1 MKSILAFSSL
11 FTSVTVLFIGVG
23 LFIFFSNI
31 ELTNAG
37 VSSEKIGLINA
48 GFYLGALLS
57 GIMAQRWVAK
67 VGHIRAFALF
77 TALIVISILMHVVI
91 KNEYALIGFRLIL
104 GFADYSMLMVVESW
118 LNARSTNKNRSSIL
132 AVYTMIFYM
141 AFMIASLVIARPM
154 AAASMYVICAILAV
168 GSIVP
173 IMLTRTE
180 QPQLPTKM
188 RISFPKLWDVVPLA
202 LLGTVTAGFL
212 VGGFITMAPVYVS
225 MRGLDNQVAS
235 HFILAGMAAGLVIQI
250 PMGKFS
256 YHFGRRAGLILA
268 SSFAITAA
276 LLMWLFGQ
284 HSEVLIG
291 AAFLMGCG
299 IFTMYSL
306 SSARANDS
314 IPAHSNVV
322 EVGRSLLF
330 SYCIGSFLSPML
342 LGFLMKY
349 TGAQG
354 FVLQYV
360 VLSGILLTFALTQ
373 AVIPLAK
380 RGRYVSMPVNA
391 GMSSALVEQE
401 LEEVSAQQKM
411 TQEKQAEVDLQTA
424 TQTSNETEVKID
436 SDVLQDA
443 SDAKVSDVTNISQNA
458 DVIEAQDPENAVT
471 SAENVVSSDTKE
483 VPVSKRDLSQ
493 SE

>member
-1 MKSILAFSSL
+1 MKSILALSSL
-11 FTSVTVLFIGVG
+11 FTSVAVLFIGVG

-57 GIMAQRWVAK
+57 GIVAQRWVAN

-77 TALIVISILMHVVI
+77 TALVVISILMHVVV
-91 KNEYALIGFRLIL
+91 KNEYALMGFRVVL
-104 GFADYSMLMVVESW
+104 GFADYSLLMVVESW

-141 AFMIASLVIARPM
+141 AFMVASLVIAYPIG
-154 AAASMYVICAILAV
+154 AAPMYVLCAILAV
-168 GSIVP
+168 SSIIP

-180 QPQLPTKM
+180 QPELPHKM
-188 RISFPKLWDVVPLA
+188 GISFPKLWEVVPLA

-225 MRGLDNQVAS
+225 LRGLDNQVAS
-235 HFILAGMAAGLVIQI
+235 YFILAAMTAGLVIQI

-256 YHFGRRAGLILA
+256 YRFGRRTGLILA
-268 SSFAITAA
+268 SSFAIVAA
-276 LLMWLFGQ
+276 VLMWTLGQ
-284 HSEVLIG
+284 YEYVLIG
-291 AAFLMGCG
+291 SAFLMGCG
-299 IFTMYSL
+299 VFTMYSL

-330 SYCIGSFLSPML
+330 SYCIGSFLSPLL
-342 LGFLMKY
+342 LGFLMSY
-349 TGAQG
+349 MGADG
-354 FVLQYV
+354 FTLQYL
-360 VLSGILLTFALTQ
+360 VLAGILLVFALTQ

-380 RGRYVSMPVNA
+380 RGPYVSMPVNA
-391 GMSSALVEQE
+391 GVGSVLVAHE
-401 LEEVSAQQKM
+401 LEDVQTQQAQDSANTAFAVELEM
-411 TQEKQAEVDLQTA
+411 ADA
-424 TQTSNETEVKID
+424 TQNQESQIIPID
-436 SDVLQDA
+436 HAVLQDA
-443 SDAKVSDVTNISQNA
+443 SMESDNLKVATA
-458 DVIEAQDPENAVT
+458 GIEDEKSVMT
-471 SAENVVSSDTKE
+471 DECGIKFETKD
-483 VPVSKRDLSQ
+483 KNTLTTL
-493 SE
+493 